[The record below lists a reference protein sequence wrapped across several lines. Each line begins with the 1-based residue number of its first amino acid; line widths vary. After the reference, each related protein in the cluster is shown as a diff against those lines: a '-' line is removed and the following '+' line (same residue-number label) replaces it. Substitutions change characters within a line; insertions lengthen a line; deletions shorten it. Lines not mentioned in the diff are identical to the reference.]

1 MFPVTTKL
9 SNKFLLDYRL
19 TQAPTVQTAYLET
32 YHKVS
37 GHICVAS
44 SLGKLCT
51 SVEYTPQGK
60 WTHLCCCDY
69 GNKMVFELNS
79 EAYLTICLCLFL
91 QGEIYWLNDTSTE
104 CPFVPAPMPDSP
116 DTQNMLYLWVSDYMF
131 DTIGYVAQKHGFLKH
146 NVTTND
152 VSASCKLLYNYKIT
166 LYKSIYVYIRLY
178 KSI

>member
-51 SVEYTPQGK
+51 SVEYTP
-60 WTHLCCCDY
+60 
-69 GNKMVFELNS
+69 
-79 EAYLTICLCLFL
+79 
-91 QGEIYWLNDTSTE
+91 
-104 CPFVPAPMPDSP
+104 
-116 DTQNMLYLWVSDYMF
+116 
-131 DTIGYVAQKHGFLKH
+131 
-146 NVTTND
+146 
-152 VSASCKLLYNYKIT
+152 
-166 LYKSIYVYIRLY
+166 
-178 KSI
+178 